1 MKFHM
6 FRYLLILLLTLAPVR
21 AHADIRIGTAGPL
34 SGQYGELGKQMVR
47 GVEHAVADLNAAG
60 GVNGEKLVLETADDA
75 CEPRKAIDIA
85 NAFIAKGVVFV
96 AGHYCSFASIP
107 AAPLYA
113 AAGIL
118 MISPSASHPG
128 FTDGGDWNTNRIVA
142 RDDAQGEFAASF
154 VARRYGSARV
164 AVLDD
169 GSPYATSLTMRF
181 TQTLA
186 AAGQKPVIAA
196 SFKPGDRNFAELAGR
211 LKEAEIDVVYAAGH
225 HPEIAPLVREMRAQG
240 LGAQLVS
247 GDTLVTD
254 EYSTLA
260 GDAAEGTLMTFAP
273 DPLKFPAAA
282 SLIARLKQEDISSEG
297 ATLYGYA
304 AVQTWAQA
312 AKATGG
318 TDGRKIAQWLR
329 AGNVVS
335 TVIGDLRLDSRGDV
349 NQPGFVWYRWSDGKY
364 VLEPMPGNDR

>member
-1 MKFHM
+1 MKPCM
-6 FRYLLILLLTLAPVR
+6 FRCLLFLLLTLAPVG
-21 AHADIRIGTAGPL
+21 AQADIRIGTAGPL
-34 SGQYGELGKQMVR
+34 SGQYGELGRQMVR

-75 CEPRKAIDIA
+75 CDPRKAVDVA

-128 FTDGGDWNTNRIVA
+128 FTDDGDWNTNRIVA
-142 RDDAQGEFAASF
+142 RDDAQGEFAANF
-154 VARRYGSARV
+154 VARQFSSARI
-164 AVLDD
+164 AVVDD
-169 GSPYATSLTMRF
+169 GSPYATALTRRF
-181 TQTLA
+181 TAALA
-186 AAGQKPVIAA
+186 VTARKPAIAA
-196 SFKPGDRNFAELAGR
+196 FFKPGEKNFSELVGR
-211 LKEAEIDVVYAAGH
+211 LKAAAADVVYAAGY
-225 HPEIAPLVREMRAQG
+225 HPELALLVREMRAQG

-254 EYSTLA
+254 EFSTLA
-260 GDAAEGTLMTFAP
+260 GEAAEGTLMTFTP
-273 DPLKFPAAA
+273 DPLRFPAAV
-282 SLIARLKQEDISSEG
+282 SLIARLKQEDISAEG

-312 AKATGG
+312 ARATGG

-335 TVIGDLRLDSRGDV
+335 TVIGDLRLDSKGDV
-349 NQPGFVWYRWSDGKY
+349 NQPGFVWYRWSGGRY